1 MNIYTL
7 ITHSSI
13 THTPLHRMLAIAIL
27 LVTGL
32 SGTTGHA
39 QTQQNQQ
46 AGLTTSIVTDNK
58 APFTQRLHSPGR
70 LAVDSQG
77 TIYTFDTLSR
87 GGFKITPDGEIAQV
101 IDFNLLDEGVGRE
114 PDAIAIGSD
123 DSAYFLADR
132 YVVRYRDGEALEIV
146 DYFQDTEI
154 DFIAHTLICDALG
167 RLVFILDSLDRQG
180 TDAARL
186 NTDGSIELLN
196 FIEASVPINLLVSAV
211 EPDSQGGFYIAA
223 GDSVYHQDMNG
234 AIGLAFGPGDH
245 SDTPNEN
252 PTTLTLDNSG
262 NLYIGLDTRIYRRT
276 PEIEVSLFR
285 KVSNIVDMGVDQ
297 TNRLHVISRR
307 IVALIGSLL
316 NHGINVYSDNDFQG
330 EFTTYAPLMTT
341 DKIDQITA
349 KEGYFAN
356 AQDGRLLFSFGRFGI
371 GQFDNGQLT
380 QVTDVLPQPDGGAF
394 GSIALDFLGNAYYS
408 TGSTSTVTRVT
419 PGGVKTELIAGYGD
433 ITNELSNADALTVDL
448 AGNTYV
454 AGSQSN
460 NVFRI
465 SPQGKI
471 DLLIDATGDG
481 SNALEQPESL
491 AVDSASGTLYVAGR
505 ASHNVFRI
513 KADGMIELVLGPEGD
528 GENSLL
534 EPADL
539 ALNLKGDLLVAGYG
553 SDNVFRVTAQGSSQ
567 ILGPS
572 GNGAALLE
580 SPISVTSAADG
591 STYVV
596 GEASNN
602 LFRIKPDGQT
612 DVLLDS
618 DGDGSNSL
626 MQPQQVVTDHW
637 GNVFVT
643 ASASHNAF
651 VIGAS
656 GEPVMFFD
664 VHDYTEDDLEFA
676 RISGIAIGPRGTLLL
691 QTYDGKPIGS
701 PDVYRIEYPEQIAAA
716 YNPRTGEL
724 VATID
729 SSLDGR
735 IDAVFSLEPDSAAA
749 PIFSYSS
756 FRVTDSSLSAIG
768 EFDANTGTLTIPQL
782 HVVGDRVYSDAVLQ
796 RIGSTLQF
804 KLVQLNN

>member
-1 MNIYTL
+1 MLSNI
-7 ITHSSI
+7 SFS
-13 THTPLHRMLAIAIL
+13 HTTTTRAAFLRKLAIAIL
-27 LVTGL
+27 LIAGL
-32 SGTTGHA
+32 SGTTGFA
-39 QTQQNQQ
+39 QTEQNQQ
-46 AGLTTSIVTDNK
+46 AGLTTSLVTDSNT
-58 APFTQRLHSPGR
+58 PFTQRLRSPNG

-87 GGFKITPDGEIAQV
+87 GGFKITPDGEITQIV
-101 IDFNLLDEGVGRE
+101 DFNLFDQGTGRE
-114 PDAIAIGSD
+114 PDAVAIGGD
-123 DSAYFLADR
+123 ESAYFLADR

-146 DYFQDTEI
+146 DYFQETEI
-154 DFIAHTLICDALG
+154 DFIAHTLISDALG
-167 RLVFILDSLDRQG
+167 RLVFVPDSLDRQG

-196 FIEASVPINLLVSAV
+196 FIEASVPINLTVSAV

-223 GDSVYHQDMNG
+223 GDSVYHRDTNG

-245 SDTPNEN
+245 PDTPNEN

-276 PEIEVSLFR
+276 PEVEVSLFR
-285 KVSNIVDMGVDQ
+285 KVSHIFDIGVDQ

-307 IVALIGSLL
+307 TVALIGSLI
-316 NHGINVYSDNDFQG
+316 HPGINVYSENDFHG
-330 EFTTYAPLMTT
+330 ESVTYAPLMTT
-341 DKIDQITA
+341 DKIDQVTA

-356 AQDGRLLFSFGRFGI
+356 APDGRLLFSFGRFGI

-419 PGGVKTELIAGYGD
+419 SGGAKTELIAEYGD
-433 ITNELSNADALTVDL
+433 VTNELSNADALTVDL

-454 AGSQSN
+454 AGKESN

-465 SPQGKI
+465 SPQGEVEM
-471 DLLIDATGDG
+471 LIDATGDG

-491 AVDSASGTLYVAGR
+491 AVDSASGSIYVAGR

-513 KADGMIELVLGPEGD
+513 KADGMIDLLLGPEGD

-539 ALNLKGDLLVAGYG
+539 AVSQNGDVLVAGYG
-553 SDNVFRVTAQGSSQ
+553 SDNVFRITAQGSSQ
-567 ILGPS
+567 ILGSS
-572 GNGAALLE
+572 GNGAGLLE
-580 SPISVTSAADG
+580 SPVSVTSAADDT
-591 STYVV
+591 TYVV

-602 LFRIKPDGQT
+602 VFRIKPDGQT

-618 DGDGSNSL
+618 DGDGSNPFR
-626 MQPQQVVTDHW
+626 QPQQVVTDHW

-676 RISGIAIGPRGTLLL
+676 RISDIAIDPRGTLLL

-716 YNPRTGEL
+716 YNPGTGEL
-724 VATID
+724 VATIN

-735 IDAVFSLEPDSAAA
+735 IDTVFSLEPDSDAA
-749 PIFSYSS
+749 PIFTYSS
-756 FRVTDSSLSAIG
+756 FRVTDSPLSAIG

-782 HVVGDRVYSDAVLQ
+782 HVIGDRVYSDAVLQ